1 MWKYFALLALIIL
14 PLSASGHVRAQTVE
28 SHYFSETGHNVFGD
42 FLAFYQS
49 NPAAEYIFGYPI
61 TEQIP
66 GRDGRTVQYFQRA
79 RFELNADQPEGQ
91 RVTLTALGRE
101 TYVSRGGIGVGNSFS
116 CRFFAETGFSV
127 CFAFL
132 DFYEDNG
139 GAAQFGFP
147 ISNFENHDSKIV
159 QYFERARLEWQ
170 PWRPDGFRVVIS
182 DLGRTYFDQLGEDPA
197 LLRPASPI
205 NNAPRVI
212 TGLHVRAFVLKAVT
226 LSSDNQTFF
235 VIVQDQNLQPIANAA
250 CTAVVKWHNS
260 ASDSRSLYSDEYG
273 IGNFS
278 LQFNDQ
284 EKGSLVPVEITCAHE
299 ALTGTTITS
308 FRIWY

>member
-1 MWKYFALLALIIL
+1 MRKQIALMAMIIL
-14 PLSASGHVRAQTVE
+14 PLSLSGHVRAQTVE
-28 SHYFSETGHNVFGD
+28 SRYFSETGHNVFGD
-42 FLAFYQS
+42 FLAFYQG

-66 GRDGRTVQYFQRA
+66 SRDGMTVQYFQRA
-79 RFELNADQPEGQ
+79 RFELHPGQPEGQ

-101 TYVSRGGIGVGNSFS
+101 TYVSKGGIEVGNSFS
-116 CRFFAETGFSV
+116 CRLYHETGFSV

-132 DFYEDNG
+132 EFYEDNG

-197 LLRPASPI
+197 LLQPAGPI

-212 TGLHVRAFVLKAVT
+212 TELRVRAFVLKAVT

-235 VIVQDQNLQPIANAA
+235 VIVQDQNLQPISNAA
-250 CTAVVKWHNS
+250 CTAVVNWHNGARDS
-260 ASDSRSLYSDEYG
+260 SSLFSDRNG
-273 IGNFS
+273 IGIYS
-278 LQFNDQ
+278 LQFSDQ
-284 EKGSLVPVEITCAHE
+284 EKGSLVSVEVTCAHDG
-299 ALTGTTITS
+299 LTGSTITA